1 MVIETSVAA
10 NDFVFAETKEIGA
23 EIKIEKKIMQIFVK
37 KLSRE
42 QIEVTENLQD
52 TNWYEKS
59 GFKRAQGRISWIWII
74 F

>member
-1 MVIETSVAA
+1 
-10 NDFVFAETKEIGA
+10 
-23 EIKIEKKIMQIFVK
+23 MQIFVK

-59 GFKRAQGRISWIWII
+59 GFKRAQRTNKNHYNYNLKQMTRAE
-74 F
+74 

>member
-1 MVIETSVAA
+1 
-10 NDFVFAETKEIGA
+10 
-23 EIKIEKKIMQIFVK
+23 MQIFVK